1 MTKEINNNLKRQAL
15 VNIISNNLSPSRVSG
30 TAAKIRHE
38 PI

>member
-1 MTKEINNNLKRQAL
+1 MTKEINSDLERQTL
-15 VNIISNNLSPSRVSG
+15 LNIISNNLSPSRVSG